1 MTLTPK
7 NSGWIEVICG
17 PMFSG
22 KTEEL
27 IRRLVRAQIAKQ
39 IVAIFKPSTDNRFEE
54 DYIVSHNKR
63 KIKSVQVKHTDT
75 ILDYRDK
82 ADVFGIDEAQFFD
95 NSIVEVCRSL
105 AISGKRV
112 VVAGLEK
119 DYLAKSF
126 GPMPELLVD
135 AEYITKVNA
144 ICMSC
149 GDPANFS
156 QRISNET
163 IQVVVG
169 ETDKY
174 EARCRICF
182 SRMNYRR
189 WYGWYIRNF
198 CITWY
203 SVLPIQ

>member
-1 MTLTPK
+1 MTLTPI

-39 IVAIFKPSTDNRFEE
+39 KVAIFKPSTDKRYEE
-54 DYIVSHNKR
+54 DFIVSHNQR
-63 KIKSVQVKHTDT
+63 KIKSIQVKKTDA
-75 ILDYRDK
+75 IMNYKEK

-95 NSIVEVCRSL
+95 ISIVDVCRVL
-105 AISGKRV
+105 ANTGKRV

-119 DYLAKSF
+119 DYLANSF
-126 GPMPELLVD
+126 GPMPQIMVD

-144 ICMSC
+144 ICMNC

-156 QRISNET
+156 HRISPEEK
-163 IQVVVG
+163 QVVVG

-174 EARCRICF
+174 EALCRRC
-182 SRMNYRR
+182 
-189 WYGWYIRNF
+189 YINMMGENK
-198 CITWY
+198 
-203 SVLPIQ
+203 

>member
-1 MTLTPK
+1 MTLTPI

-39 IVAIFKPSTDNRFEE
+39 NVAIFKPSTDNRYEE
-54 DYIVSHNKR
+54 NYLVSHNQR
-63 KIKSVQVKHTDT
+63 KIKSIQVKNTDT
-75 ILDYRDK
+75 IMNFCKK

-95 NSIVEVCRSL
+95 HSIVEVCRSL
-105 AISGKRV
+105 ANDGKRV

-126 GPMPELLVD
+126 GPMPELLVN

-144 ICMSC
+144 ICMKC

-156 QRISNET
+156 HRISLEKK
-163 IQVVVG
+163 QVVIG
-169 ETDKY
+169 EIDKY
-174 EARCRICF
+174 EALCRRC
-182 SRMNYRR
+182 
-189 WYGWYIRNF
+189 YIN
-198 CITWY
+198 ITGEDK
-203 SVLPIQ
+203 

>member
-7 NSGWIEVICG
+7 NTGWIEVICG

-39 IVAIFKPSTDNRFEE
+39 RVAIFKPSTDNRFAE
-54 DYIVSHNKR
+54 DYIVSHNQR
-63 KIKSVQVKHTDT
+63 KIKSILVQQTNR
-75 ILDYRDK
+75 ILDYQNK

-95 NSIVEVCRSL
+95 QSIIDVCRSL
-105 AISGKRV
+105 ANEGKRV

-126 GPMPELLVD
+126 GFMPDLLVD

-144 ICMSC
+144 ICMKC
-149 GDPANFS
+149 GDPANYS
-156 QRISNET
+156 HRISSEKK
-163 IQVVVG
+163 QVVIG

-174 EARCRICF
+174 EALCRRC
-182 SRMNYRR
+182 
-189 WYGWYIRNF
+189 YIK
-198 CITWY
+198 
-203 SVLPIQ
+203 S

>member
-39 IVAIFKPSTDNRFEE
+39 KVAIFKPSTDNRFDE

-63 KIKSVQVKHTDT
+63 KIKSVQVKHTIA
-75 ILDYRDK
+75 ILDYRDN

-95 NSIVEVCRSL
+95 SSIVKVCREL
-105 AISGKRV
+105 ANSGKRV

-126 GPMPELLVD
+126 GSMPEILVD

-144 ICMSC
+144 ICMGC
-149 GDPANFS
+149 GDPANYS
-156 QRISNET
+156 HRISLEKK
-163 IQVVVG
+163 QVVVG

-174 EARCRICF
+174 EALCRRC
-182 SRMNYRR
+182 
-189 WYGWYIRNF
+189 YIK
-198 CITWY
+198 ITEE
-203 SVLPIQ
+203 VE

>member
-7 NSGWIEVICG
+7 KSGWIEVICG

-39 IVAIFKPSTDNRFEE
+39 RVAIFKPSTDNRFAG
-54 DYIVSHNKR
+54 DYIVSHNQR
-63 KIKSVQVKHTDT
+63 KIKSIQVQQTNK
-75 ILDYRDK
+75 ILDFQDR

-95 NSIVEVCRSL
+95 TSIVQICRSL
-105 AISGKRV
+105 ANTGKRV

-119 DYLAKSF
+119 DYLAQSF
-126 GPMPELLVD
+126 GPMPDLLVD

-144 ICMSC
+144 SCMRC

-156 QRISNET
+156 YRTSSEKK
-163 IQVVVG
+163 QVVVG

-174 EARCRICF
+174 EALCRRC
-182 SRMNYRR
+182 
-189 WYGWYIRNF
+189 YIRL
-198 CITWY
+198 TKK
-203 SVLPIQ
+203 VK